1 MAGRDRD
8 QDSGLGNQTLDRRQ
22 AEEEQIQ
29 DPVLADVRED
39 KEDKVEL
46 VGPAYPGP
54 DEKLGLDPAAPIH

>member
-8 QDSGLGNQTLDRRQ
+8 RDSGIGNQTLDRTQ

-39 KEDKVEL
+39 EEDEVEL
-46 VGPAYPGP
+46 VGPPNP
-54 DEKLGLDPAAPIH
+54 GLDK